1 MRHVRWMLALILHRV
16 GPQPQRLL
24 DRGNVGF
31 FLVDSLEPISFIS
44 ITDLEILLSSMHFVF
59 LEIFLPVISPCKMY
73 FSVLTAIIDLR
84 GGLEAG
90 VIVKML
96 RSVVEHYIGLL
107 HL

>member
-1 MRHVRWMLALILHRV
+1 MRHVRWVLALILHRV

-24 DRGNVGF
+24 DRGNVAF

-44 ITDLEILLSSMHFVF
+44 ITDLEILLSSMQFVF
-59 LEIFLPVISPCKMY
+59 LEIFYPVISPCEMY
-73 FSVLTAIIDLR
+73 LPVLTAIIDLR
-84 GGLEAG
+84 GGLEAS

-96 RSVVEHYIGLL
+96 RSIVEHYIGLL